1 VGFEPLSIK
10 CGFYYQLLKYTQIN
24 WIRLYL
30 GVIDKDSIVNN
41 YYLLWAWSSYEESNV
56 KILSSWSLIWDIIP
70 PQSCFLGSVIC
81 TPFSCNSNGDKS
93 LKLIDDIITKNL
105 DTFIKSIKFR
115 QKFYND
121 IVQSYLDC
129 IRK

>member
-1 VGFEPLSIK
+1 M
-10 CGFYYQLLKYTQIN
+10 Y
-24 WIRLYL
+24 
-30 GVIDKDSIVNN
+30 
-41 YYLLWAWSSYEESNV
+41 SN
-56 KILSSWSLIWDIIP
+56 LI
-70 PQSCFLGSVIC
+70 
-81 TPFSCNSNGDKS
+81 SNRDKS

-105 DTFIKSIKFR
+105 NTFIKSIKFR

>member
-1 VGFEPLSIK
+1 MHSF
-10 CGFYYQLLKYTQIN
+10 F
-24 WIRLYL
+24 LY
-30 GVIDKDSIVNN
+30 
-41 YYLLWAWSSYEESNV
+41 
-56 KILSSWSLIWDIIP
+56 
-70 PQSCFLGSVIC
+70 F
-81 TPFSCNSNGDKS
+81 NGDKS

-105 DTFIKSIKFR
+105 DTFIKSIKFT